1 MPPVLP
7 RAFTFRRAV
16 SLWLAAA
23 LLSIA
28 PVVAQ
33 VDGQLRWA
41 FSTLSTTTAGDI
53 VSSPAQAADGTIYL
67 GVEVGSA
74 GSLLKSGRLLA
85 VRPDGTLK
93 WSFSFPAGHAAD
105 WIDSTPAIGE
115 DGTVYFGSW
124 NGYVYAVKPEDG
136 SVRWSYATDGF
147 VASSA
152 AIGHDGTVYIGSGD
166 GDLYALTRDGG
177 LRWIFPTGDW
187 IDSSPAIGTDGTVY
201 VGSWDYHLYAVSPD
215 GRERWR
221 AATGDAIVGSPC
233 VGADGSITV
242 GSRDRYLYSFRPD
255 GTLRWRKELGAMI
268 EGSPVLGPTGTVYVA
283 TTGGRLFALNPD
295 GTEQWQYPRANQ
307 AALQALYSTPAV
319 RRDGSIILGTAN
331 NSVIALRPDG
341 TLLWSTAVG
350 DWIDSSPM
358 IGLDGTIYVGCTD
371 KKLYAITGTQLP
383 LLGDWPQHRRDSQ
396 RNAQQVNGRL
406 PGTTGRLTNLSTR
419 AVAGADSATLI
430 TGFVVGGSGSRTVL
444 VRGIGPTLTQFG
456 VTGVLADP
464 RLTAFDQDRNVI
476 LTNDNWGDA
485 PNVAQIITTLPAV
498 GAFAVP
504 PESLDAMLLR
514 SFTAGAYT
522 AHVTGAAGTT
532 GVALLELYDAGGDTS
547 RLINISA
554 RSQAG
559 VGSNILIVGFVIGS
573 GPRTVLLRGAG
584 PALAPFFGAAALANP
599 QLRLFRGQQLIAEND
614 NWGASGLAAE
624 LPVVSKLVGA
634 FELASGSQDAALM
647 VTLPPGQYTAHV
659 VGVNNTTGIALAEVY
674 EVP

>member
-1 MPPVLP
+1 
-7 RAFTFRRAV
+7 
-16 SLWLAAA
+16 
-23 LLSIA
+23 
-28 PVVAQ
+28 
-33 VDGQLRWA
+33 
-41 FSTLSTTTAGDI
+41 
-53 VSSPAQAADGTIYL
+53 
-67 GVEVGSA
+67 
-74 GSLLKSGRLLA
+74 
-85 VRPDGTLK
+85 LK
-93 WSFSFPAGHAAD
+93 WSFNFPAGHAAD
-105 WIDSTPAIGE
+105 WIDSTPAIGD
-115 DGTVYFGSW
+115 DGTIYFGSW
-124 NGYVYAVKPEDG
+124 NGYVYAVNPGNG
-136 SVRWSYATDGF
+136 SVLWFHRTDGF

-166 GDLYALTRDGG
+166 GNLHALTRDGAP
-177 LRWIFPTGDW
+177 RWIFPTGDW
-187 IDSSPAIGTDGTVY
+187 IDSSPAIGTDGTIY

-233 VGADGSITV
+233 IGADGSITV
-242 GSRDRYLYSFRPD
+242 GSRDRFLYSFRPD
-255 GTLRWRKELGAMI
+255 GTLRWRKDLGAMI
-268 EGSPVLGPTGTVYVA
+268 EGSVVLGPTGTLYVA

-307 AALQALYSTPAV
+307 AALQAMYSTPAV

-331 NSVIALRPDG
+331 NSIIALRPDG
-341 TLLWSTAVG
+341 TLLWSTTVG

-396 RNAQQVNGRL
+396 RNAQQVNGRIA
-406 PGTTGRLTNLSTR
+406 GTTGRLTNLSTR

-444 VRGIGPTLTQFG
+444 VRGIGPSLTQYG

-464 RLTAFDQDRNVI
+464 RLTAVNQLDGGQI
-476 LTNDNWGDA
+476 ATNDNWADA

-504 PESLDAMLLR
+504 TDSLDAMLLR
-514 SFTAGAYT
+514 SFTAGPYT
-522 AHVTGAAGTT
+522 ALVTGAAGST
-532 GVALLELYDAGGDTS
+532 GVALLELYDAGGDSTS

-559 VGSNILIVGFVIGS
+559 VGSNVLIVGFVIS
-573 GPRTVLLRGAG
+573 SAPRTLLIRGVG
-584 PALAPFFGAAALANP
+584 PTLTKFGLQGALANP
-599 QLRLFRGQQLIAEND
+599 QLRLFRGNQLIAEND
-614 NWGASGLAAE
+614 NWGASGLAAD
-624 LPVVSKLVGA
+624 LPVAGGLI
-634 FELASGSQDAALM
+634 FDSGSQDAALM
-647 VTLPPGQYTAHV
+647 VSLPPGLYTAHV